1 MRKDRGPE
9 FPRNPPEWN
18 FDDLSAEK
26 LEKKNTYI
34 KGHCHNVSS
43 HKSLHE
49 HVLTP
54 WGTVKNQ
61 KQSFV

>member
-1 MRKDRGPE
+1 MRKDRGPV

-34 KGHCHNVSS
+34 KGHCHNASS

-54 WGTVKNQ
+54 WEQ
-61 KQSFV
+61 